1 MTEQKAIETL
11 EYIRYCNDYKGCAE
25 SIALDM
31 AIKALKLKQNVT
43 NTVGENIEDAYITI
57 MRKDG
62 VYEINGI
69 DVYEAMEKQ
78 IPKKPRQSGVTDSKG
93 VFHPTI
99 GISGVPYDL
108 CPNCKINLCTDG
120 FLGSNKKSM
129 KYCENCGQ
137 KLLWE

>member
-25 SIALDM
+25 SIALDI

-43 NTVGENIEDAYITI
+43 NTVGENIEDAYIAI

-69 DVYEAMEKQ
+69 DVYESLEKQ
-78 IPKKPRQSGVTDSKG
+78 IPKKPDIEGDGYANGYLV
-93 VFHPTI
+93 
-99 GISGVPYDL
+99 YDTWI
-108 CPNCKINLCTDG
+108 CPNCETHYEIDYDDYD
-120 FLGSNKKSM
+120 
-129 KYCENCGQ
+129 YCPKCGQ
-137 KLLWE
+137 AIDKSVMDWSDEE